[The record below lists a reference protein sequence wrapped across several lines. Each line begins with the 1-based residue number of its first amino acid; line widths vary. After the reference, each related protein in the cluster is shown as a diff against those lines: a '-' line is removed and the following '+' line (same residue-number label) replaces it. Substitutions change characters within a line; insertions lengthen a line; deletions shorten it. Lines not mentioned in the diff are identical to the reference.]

1 MNTSVFYSF
10 ETSLTYAF
18 NQMLVGIVSFIPS
31 LLGAI
36 VLFLLGLILAGWLKT
51 LTVKLV
57 NLTKLGGIIK
67 NSTFKEFL
75 KNAQMT
81 QKIEVIIGEI
91 VRWTVIILFF
101 IASINVLGL
110 TSVSDFLNNII
121 LGIPTLIAA
130 VIILVVGVFIAG
142 FLEKMVKGS
151 LGSGDP
157 AFSRLVGKVVSY
169 ATLTLFIL
177 AAISQLG
184 IARFFIETTFTGFI
198 ISLALGIGIS
208 LGLGSKDLVK
218 LLLEGW
224 YKNLKKKK

>member
-1 MNTSVFYSF
+1 MNTNFVYSF
-10 ETSLTYAF
+10 ENSLNLAF
-18 NQMLVGIVSFIPS
+18 NQVLVGIIGFIPS

-36 VLFLLGLILAGWLKT
+36 VLFLLGLILAGWLKS

-57 NLTKLGGIIK
+57 NLTKLGGHIK
-67 NSTFKEFL
+67 NSAIKEFL
-75 KNAQMT
+75 KNAQIT
-81 QKIEVIIGEI
+81 QKIEIILGEI
-91 VRWTVIILFF
+91 VHWIVIILFF

-110 TSVSDFLNNII
+110 TSVSDFLNNVI
-121 LGIPTLIAA
+121 LGIPTLVAA
-130 VIILVVGVFIAG
+130 TIILVVGVVIAG

-151 LGSGDP
+151 LGSNDP

-169 ATLTLFIL
+169 ATMTLFIL

-198 ISLALGIGIS
+198 AALAIGIGIS

-218 LLLEGW
+218 TLFDGW
-224 YKNLKKKK
+224 YKNLKKK